1 MGHQESPEAWAE
13 EMCNDLGYTLEA
25 GAVLTEAMQP
35 YVRIDYQAFAEDM
48 RLSGEVSFT
57 ESPEGG
63 MWVFR
68 SNQ

>member
-1 MGHQESPEAWAE
+1 
-13 EMCNDLGYTLEA
+13 MCNDLGYTLDE